1 LRRRVAGDAGYR
13 GKYGQARGNVACAVA
28 AIVILPPAEHNAANL
43 HNSQGQHMVRLADLS
58 PPDRDNMLRKVPT
71 LPHFAQ
77 RHWAR
82 GPALSRRRVAIV
94 STAGLHVR
102 GDRPFGAG
110 GMDYRVIP
118 GNVTAGDL
126 VMSHM
131 SVNFDRSGFQEDW
144 NVAFPLDRL
153 NELARERVI
162 GNVAAYHYSFM
173 GAVSPVTSY
182 EAKAAEMAQ
191 LLRQDQVDAVLLSPV

>member
-1 LRRRVAGDAGYR
+1 
-13 GKYGQARGNVACAVA
+13 
-28 AIVILPPAEHNAANL
+28 
-43 HNSQGQHMVRLADLS
+43 MVRLADL
-58 PPDRDNMLRKVPT
+58 PDSDRENMLKKVPT
-71 LPHFAQ
+71 LPRFPQ

-82 GPALSRRRVAIV
+82 GPKLAQRRVAIV
-94 STAGLHVR
+94 TTAGLHTR

-118 GNVTAGDL
+118 GDVSAGDL

-153 NELARERVI
+153 NELARDKVI
-162 GNVAAYHYSFM
+162 GSSAAFHYSFM
-173 GAVSPVTSY
+173 GAVSPVTNY
-182 EAKAAEMAQ
+182 ESKAGELAQ
-191 LLRQDQVDAVLLSPV
+191 LLRKDNVDAVLLSPV